1 MVAGL
6 KPEDFDSKLEETD
19 LKFGASEV
27 PEEPGLKSGDSDWT
41 LEDFDSIFEDSD
53 STLGETDLKFGAFE
67 SFEMILGQKSASGRQ
82 YFVSNMKN
90 Q

>member
-1 MVAGL
+1 MNPVVAGL

-27 PEEPGLKSGDSDWT
+27 PEKPGLKSGDSDWT
-41 LEDFDSIFEDSD
+41 LEDSD

-82 YFVSNMKN
+82 YFVSNMQN